1 MTSLLKLLSTDG
13 YIPVNKILAKLLG
26 INEAI
31 LIGEFITE
39 YQYYESHGM
48 LTEDNGFYS
57 TIENVEENTSLNEF
71 AQRKAV
77 KHLVQEGILKVERK
91 GIPAK
96 RYIYIDQSRLES
108 ILKYE
113 TLETSSLKI
122 KDLYP
127 YDLRNKT
134 PKNQGEIIINNK
146 NNNKREEAI
155 DTEKNIEPRDLDTLT
170 KSELELLKKILIEN
184 RESRNIAYRDI
195 QKMFN
200 LVDTVSYDT
209 PSEINNILKRINK
222 EEKEREKQ
230 ERILSSRCTG
240 LSKEVY

>member
-31 LIGEFITE
+31 IIGEFITE

-48 LTEDNGFYS
+48 LAEDNGFYS
-57 TIENVEENTSLNEF
+57 TIENVEENTALNEF
-71 AQRKAV
+71 AQRKAI
-77 KHLVQEGILKVERK
+77 KHLVEEGIIKVERK

-122 KDLYP
+122 KDQYTEN
-127 YDLRNKT
+127 LRNNT
-134 PKNQGEIIINNK
+134 LKNLGQIIINNN
-146 NNNKREEAI
+146 NNNKREEAT
-155 DTEKNIEPRDLDTLT
+155 DQEKSNIPRDLDTLT
-170 KSELELLKKILIEN
+170 RSELELLKKVIIEN
-184 RESRNIAYRDI
+184 RESRNITYREI

-200 LVDTVSYDT
+200 LIDTVTYDT
-209 PSEINNILKRINK
+209 PSEVSRILEQINK
-222 EEKEREKQ
+222 EEKKCKNK
-230 ERILSSRCTG
+230 ERIINTRCTG
-240 LSKEVY
+240 LSDKVY

>member
-31 LIGEFITE
+31 LLGEFITE

-57 TIENVEENTSLNEF
+57 TIENVEENTSLSEF
-71 AQRKAV
+71 AQRKAI
-77 KHLVQEGILKVERK
+77 KHLVEEGILKVERK

-113 TLETSSLKI
+113 TLETSSLEI
-122 KDLYP
+122 KDLYT
-127 YDLRNKT
+127 YDFGNKT
-134 PKNQGEIIINNK
+134 SKNQGQIKINK
-146 NNNKREEAI
+146 NNNNNREEAT
-155 DTEKNIEPRDLDTLT
+155 DTKMSSEPRDLDTLT
-170 KSELELLKKILIEN
+170 RSELELLKKIILEN
-184 RESRNIAYRDI
+184 RESRNISYRDI

-209 PSEINNILKRINK
+209 PSEITKILKQIKK
-222 EEKEREKQ
+222 EEKERKEH
-230 ERILSSRCTG
+230 ERILSSRCTEV
-240 LSKEVY
+240 SDEVY

>member
-57 TIENVEENTSLNEF
+57 TIENVEENTALSEF

-77 KHLVQEGILKVERK
+77 KHLVEEGILKVERK

-108 ILKYE
+108 ILRYE
-113 TLETSSLKI
+113 TLETSSLET

-134 PKNQGEIIINNK
+134 PKNQGQIIITNNNK
-146 NNNKREEAI
+146 NNREEAI
-155 DTEKNIEPRDLDTLT
+155 DTEKSIEPRDLDTLT
-170 KSELELLKKILIEN
+170 KSELELLKNIIIEN

-230 ERILSSRCTG
+230 ERILNSRCTG
-240 LSKEVY
+240 VSDEVY